1 MSSVLRKQL
10 TADASHTI
18 HLVLPPEMGDEVEVV
33 VFSRSSSKLAMQQ
46 ESSAMARL
54 MDESGFA
61 KNVLNSV
68 EEDCWND
75 LLNYA
80 GHNLQR
86 ALSVQ
91 RSEQ

>member
-18 HLVLPPEMGDEVEVV
+18 HLVLPPEMGDDVEII
-33 VFSRSSSKLAMQQ
+33 VFPRSSSKLAAQQ
-46 ESSAMARL
+46 ESLAMAQL

-61 KNVLNSV
+61 KNVLNSA

-75 LLNYA
+75 L
-80 GHNLQR
+80 
-86 ALSVQ
+86 
-91 RSEQ
+91 

>member
-1 MSSVLRKQL
+1 MSSVLRKYL

-18 HLVLPPEMGDEVEVV
+18 HLVLPPEMGNEVEVV
-33 VFSRSSSKLAMQQ
+33 VFPRVSGKAAAQQ
-46 ESSAMARL
+46 ESLDLAKL

-75 LLNYA
+75 L
-80 GHNLQR
+80 
-86 ALSVQ
+86 
-91 RSEQ
+91 

>member
-18 HLVLPPEMGDEVEVV
+18 HFVLPPEMGDEVDVLI
-33 VFSRSSSKLAMQQ
+33 FPRSSTKQAAQQ
-46 ESSAMARL
+46 ESLAMAQL

-61 KNVLNSV
+61 KNILNSA

-75 LLNYA
+75 L
-80 GHNLQR
+80 
-86 ALSVQ
+86 
-91 RSEQ
+91 

>member
-18 HLVLPPEMGDEVEVV
+18 HLLLPPEMGDEVDVI
-33 VFSRSSSKLAMQQ
+33 VFPRASSKAAAQQ
-46 ESSAMARL
+46 ESLAMAQL

-61 KNVLNSV
+61 KNILNSV

-75 LLNYA
+75 L
-80 GHNLQR
+80 
-86 ALSVQ
+86 
-91 RSEQ
+91 